1 MNIINIIIYL
11 SVNIIIILYAGYC
24 MSNGGFHMKG
34 RGWRTKYEN
43 PKTYRFT
50 IGMLYFIVI
59 INTGMIF
66 LNLRLMF

>member
-1 MNIINIIIYL
+1 
-11 SVNIIIILYAGYC
+11 

-66 LNLRLMF
+66 LNIR